1 MAKPSIITPV
11 DMGAKP
17 PFNKKLLIIVA
28 LIALV
33 LVGLAGM
40 LGSAATAER
49 VEEKVAVE
57 VPFVEGTSRSVRQEW
72 EALET
77 KPAPPKGQQIAI
89 DTNAKDS
96 SNKNAG
102 RREQQQNSIPDD
114 RGIGNAAPASLGA
127 PQDDIAAQGA
137 VSSISVFDESSSLSL
152 KQRTND
158 EVTDAISRLEALQ
171 PRRLTEEEAL
181 AKSANM
187 AAALKGNQ
195 PNINGGFPDQNQPS
209 VMASKTSRFMS
220 EVRTNQVQVSR
231 VNSAPGKWVVTAG
244 KTIPAVTRR
253 AQNSDLPCA
262 IEATTSVD
270 VYDSYTSTKLLIPKG
285 SELIGVCSNDI
296 AYGQDRILSVFQ
308 RLILPNGNWLDL
320 GAGVGMD
327 RSGAT
332 GLKGTVDNHFLQMFA
347 SAFAIAFIADRVDKK
362 NSNTGT
368 SVYYGNADSAKSA
381 AGQVMVD
388 TSEFMLNRN
397 KQIQPT
403 IEVEAGRRIYI
414 QVKHDMVFD

>member
-33 LVGLAGM
+33 LVALAGM
-40 LGSAATAER
+40 LGSAATAEK

-72 EALET
+72 EALEA
-77 KPAPPKGQQIAI
+77 KPNPQGQQISN

-102 RREQQQNSIPDD
+102 RREQQNSIPND
-114 RGIGNAAPASLGA
+114 RGVGSGTPDSLGA

-137 VSSISVFDESSSLSL
+137 VSSISVFDESSSQAL
-152 KQRTND
+152 KQRAND

-171 PRRLTEEEAL
+171 PRRLTEEEAFI
-181 AKSANM
+181 KSANM
-187 AAALKGNQ
+187 AAAFKGGQQN
-195 PNINGGFPDQNQPS
+195 PNGGFPDQNQPS